1 MEGKKSQPRAI
12 LVFGAPCSGKSTFAE
27 QFAKQFKAPFVDFSD
42 LVEHH
47 EFTRKHILV
56 LIEQLTK
63 SHTTLVFEGEMN
75 TKKDR
80 DEIRKLLT
88 KHGYKPSLVWIQ
100 TDAATLKKRLATAL
114 KSPTK
119 AKAEYDK
126 LVADM
131 EAPTDKESPIVLSGK
146 HTYNTQ
152 VKHVLVQLAE

>member
-12 LVFGAPCSGKSTFAE
+12 LVFGAPCSGKTTFCE

-63 SHTTLVFEGEMN
+63 SNATLVFEGEMN
-75 TKKDR
+75 TKQDR
-80 DEIRKLLT
+80 DEIRKLLE

-100 TDAATLKKRLATAL
+100 TDQTTLKKRLATAL
-114 KSPTK
+114 KSTSK

-126 LVADM
+126 RVAGM